1 MATDWGGR
9 VQEEQQEIHSR
20 EADTNLEEEHHK
32 ACHEI
37 LDLTGILGVQNAD
50 LVVDM
55 DNETD
60 CGSGKGV
67 EAVADETDDAPG
79 SVAGAEQQV
88 LVEVGSLLELEELSQ
103 ESVVAHSI
111 LCIASAN

>member
-1 MATDWGGR
+1 M
-9 VQEEQQEIHSR
+9 
-20 EADTNLEEEHHK
+20 
-32 ACHEI
+32 
-37 LDLTGILGVQNAD
+37 
-50 LVVDM
+50 
-55 DNETD
+55 
-60 CGSGKGV
+60 